1 MVWSKNMHF
10 ALRFFLQIKLKELE
24 TATNE
29 SAARQIAQSEEQY
42 KMLEA
47 DNKHFQVSRSKISN
61 KKVSLVDF
69 GAVHLTLVTVSWRKA
84 KRTGK

>member
-1 MVWSKNMHF
+1 MHF
-10 ALRFFLQIKLKELE
+10 TLRFLLQVKLKELE

-47 DNKHFQVSRSKISN
+47 DNKHFQVSR
-61 KKVSLVDF
+61 
-69 GAVHLTLVTVSWRKA
+69 
-84 KRTGK
+84 